1 MNTPIMFIVGCVIFV
16 VYLYALL
23 RAIHWGH
30 TSQRDEFMNDPE
42 MRNYYSRHGMPDNM
56 DYDGMGNYGRFPNSE
71 MPTPKRRKKKSNKT
85 KTKTKTTI

>member
-56 DYDGMGNYGRFPNSE
+56 DYDGMGNYGRFPS
-71 MPTPKRRKKKSNKT
+71 TVPKKRKRTKNNKT
-85 KTKTKTTI
+85 KTKEKV

>member
-1 MNTPIMFIVGCVIFV
+1 MTTTMFIVGLCIFV

-30 TSQRDEFMNDPE
+30 TSQRDEFMQDPE

-56 DYDGMGNYGRFPNSE
+56 DYDGMGDFSRFPDTE
-71 MPTPKRRKKKSNKT
+71 MPTPKRRKRKTSKSKT
-85 KTKTKTTI
+85 KTKEKV

>member
-1 MNTPIMFIVGCVIFV
+1 MTTTMFIVGLCIFV

-30 TSQRDEFMNDPE
+30 TSQRDEFMQDPE

-56 DYDGMGNYGRFPNSE
+56 DYDGMGNYGRFPDTE
-71 MPTPKRRKKKSNKT
+71 MPSPKRRKRKTTKSKT
-85 KTKTKTTI
+85 KQKERV

>member
-1 MNTPIMFIVGCVIFV
+1 MFIVGLCIFV

-42 MRNYYSRHGMPDNM
+42 MRNYYSRHGMPDQM